1 MLYPL
6 SYRRT
11 ALLQAGKWHFL
22 VESDRGD
29 SAFDSKV
36 DSNPFTK
43 RPRWLARLA
52 PSRRG

>member
-22 VESDRGD
+22 AESDKGD

-43 RPRWLARLA
+43 RPRSLVRLARW
-52 PSRRG
+52 RRG